1 MIALCTFFTKGWCYS
16 MTAWAEHAATAIRGE
31 SGHLVLATDD
41 SKECEAMVKKIAP
54 KFPKLSLHH
63 LIIGAADDRQKAY
76 QDEAQLIIARLQ
88 QAAFA
93 KAREV
98 GADQCWSVES
108 DVLVPPNAL
117 RVLRQSLEFDDG
129 YYSVAMVTYPN
140 GQFLGGR
147 GTPHHPIAEDFT
159 FEERQIPDA
168 LQKEIEAREKR
179 LKDLAKKKEHPTEGD
194 MKEWGEMD
202 KRIREC
208 PPKGNIFE
216 LQAKGWRKRGWLES
230 AYPAIGRGAI
240 LPTDW
245 VGLGCTLLNQKALD
259 LATFEGYELKGTQ
272 DLFLCWNRW
281 HPHGL
286 RMCVIPHIVCSHVKR
301 KVDKDGHRTDEI
313 EVHEAYHELG
323 GEYAGHLRWRL
334 KKFYDFNTAPSL
346 TRPPSP

>member
-1 MIALCTFFTKGWCYS
+1 MTALLTFFTRGWCYS
-16 MTAWAEHAATAIRGE
+16 VPSWAEHCATAMRGQP
-31 SGHLVLATDD
+31 GHLILATDD
-41 SKECEAMVKKIAP
+41 SPECAQMIAQVAP
-54 KFPKLSLHH
+54 KFPSMVLHH
-63 LIIGAADDRQKAY
+63 IVIGQADDRQKAY

-93 KAREV
+93 KARELD
-98 GADQCWSVES
+98 AEQCWCVES

-117 RVLRQSLEFDDG
+117 RVLRDTLAFDDG
-129 YYSVAMVTYPN
+129 YYSIAMVTYPN

-147 GTPHHPIAEDFT
+147 GTAQHPIAEDFT
-159 FEERQIPDA
+159 HEERQIPETM
-168 LQKEIEAREKR
+168 QKEIEAREKR
-179 LKDLAKKKEHPTEGD
+179 LKDLAKKKERPSED
-194 MKEWGEMD
+194 EMKQWAELD

-245 VGLGCTLLNQKALD
+245 VGLGCTLLNKKALS
-259 LATFEGYELKGTQ
+259 LATFEGYDLKGTQ

-286 RMCVIPHIVCSHVKR
+286 RMAVIPHVVCSHVKR
-301 KVDKDGHRTDEI
+301 KVDKDGRRTDEI

-323 GEYAGHLRWRL
+323 GEYDGHLRWRL

-346 TRPPSP
+346 TRPASP